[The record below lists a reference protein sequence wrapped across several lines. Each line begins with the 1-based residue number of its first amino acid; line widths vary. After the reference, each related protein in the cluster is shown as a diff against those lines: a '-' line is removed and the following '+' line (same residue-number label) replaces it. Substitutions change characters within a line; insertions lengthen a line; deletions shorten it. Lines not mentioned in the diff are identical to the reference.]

1 MLVWASCRL
10 QKMEGASREKA
21 DKTGKEGAG
30 QVGAGPDTEKTHM
43 RLVSYWYINYK
54 QFVNVV
60 KYKLDQM
67 RKKIE
72 SEQKKVWAEM

>member
-1 MLVWASCRL
+1 MENDTRERAKGSSR
-10 QKMEGASREKA
+10 EGAF
-21 DKTGKEGAG
+21 
-30 QVGAGPDTEKTHM
+30 PDGERQHM
-43 RLVSYWYINYK
+43 RLVNYWYINYK

-72 SEQKKVWAEM
+72 SEQKKVVMGVKLTHSII

>member
-1 MLVWASCRL
+1 
-10 QKMEGASREKA
+10 MESDTREKT
-21 DKTGKEGAG
+21 DKTGKEGAGQVGAG

-43 RLVSYWYINYK
+43 RLVTYWYINYK

-72 SEQKKVWAEM
+72 SEQKKV